1 MNHLTEGTLQALLDD
16 EIPPGEQAPLESHL
30 RECEQCQ
37 AELSTLREASSQL
50 SGALRMFDRP
60 APVEFAHR
68 QIIRKRRWMAL
79 GATHLRR
86 AAVLLVVAT
95 TALSA
100 TIPGSPLREWVV
112 DTWRGSTTATR
123 VQPETAPTVAVTA
136 PEAVNAPESSP
147 AGVSVQPSDRPMRVV
162 FRRPAQGLRVI
173 AHLHDGTRVEVSA
186 DGPAAKAHFRTAP
199 DRIEIE
205 AADTGEVRIG
215 IPRSTGRFTL
225 EVDGQVLLAKQG
237 EDLRVPERP
246 AHSGGPAI
254 LLEVQ
259 P

>member
-1 MNHLTEGTLQALLDD
+1 MNHLDEGTLQALLDG
-16 EIPPGEQAPLESHL
+16 EISGGQKASVEDHLEA
-30 RECEQCQ
+30 CEHCQ
-37 AELSTLREASSQL
+37 AELDTLREACSQL
-50 SGALRMFDRP
+50 SGALRMLDRP
-60 APVEFAHR
+60 APVEFARR
-68 QIIRKRRWMAL
+68 QMIRKRRWMTL

-86 AAVLLVVAT
+86 AAVLLLVAT

-112 DTWRGSTTATR
+112 ETWRGSADHRADRQEATPP
-123 VQPETAPTVAVTA
+123 VTVAAT
-136 PEAVNAPESSP
+136 EAANAPETSP

-162 FRRPAQGLRVI
+162 FRKPAQGLRVI
-173 AHLHDGTRVEVSA
+173 AHLHDGSRVEVSA
-186 DGPAAKAHFRTAP
+186 EGPAAKAHFRTAP

-215 IPRSTGRFTL
+215 IPRSTNRFTL

-237 EDLRVPERP
+237 EDLRVPERT
-246 AHSGGPAI
+246 ARSGGPVI

>member
-1 MNHLTEGTLQALLDD
+1 MNHLTEGTLQALLDG
-16 EIPPGEQAPLESHL
+16 EIPPGEQASLESHL
-30 RECEQCQ
+30 HACGRCK
-37 AELSTLREASSQL
+37 AELNTLREASSQL
-50 SGALRMFDRP
+50 SGALRMLDRP
-60 APVEFAHR
+60 APVELARR
-68 QIIRKRRWMAL
+68 QIIRKRRWMAS

-86 AAVLLVVAT
+86 AAVLLLVAT

-100 TIPGSPLREWVV
+100 TLPGSPLREWVV
-112 DTWRGSTTATR
+112 ERWRESTTAA
-123 VQPETAPTVAVTA
+123 VQPEAAPPVTVAV
-136 PEAVNAPESSP
+136 PEALEPDP

-162 FRRPAQGLRVI
+162 FRRPARGLRVI
-173 AHLHDGTRVEVSA
+173 AHLHDGARVEVSA
-186 DGPAAKAHFRTAP
+186 DGLAAKAHFRTAP
-199 DRIEIE
+199 DRIEID

-237 EDLRVPERP
+237 ENLRVPER
-246 AHSGGPAI
+246 ATRSGGPVI

>member
-1 MNHLTEGTLQALLDD
+1 MNHLTEGTLQALLDG
-16 EIPPGEQAPLESHL
+16 EVSGEEQASFESHL
-30 RECEQCQ
+30 HACERCQ
-37 AELSTLREASSQL
+37 IELNTLREASSQL
-50 SGALRMFDRP
+50 SGALGMLDRP
-60 APVEFAHR
+60 APVEFALR
-68 QIIRKRRWMAL
+68 QITRKRRWMAL

-86 AAVLLVVAT
+86 AAVLIVVAT

-112 DTWRGSTTATR
+112 ETWQGSTPANS
-123 VQPETAPTVAVTA
+123 VQPEAAPRVAAAA
-136 PEAVNAPESSP
+136 PEVADAPESSP
-147 AGVSVQPSDRPMRVV
+147 AGVSVLPSDRPMRVV

-173 AHLHDGTRVEVSA
+173 AHLHDGARVEVSA

-237 EDLRVPERP
+237 QDLRVPER
-246 AHSGGPAI
+246 AARSGGPVI